1 MVPFCSYMVVLRF
14 LIRIY
19 SMKQERLNGCLLST
33 ETQLVTQLVTKYD
46 ADQNFLFKK
55 SFRIEM
61 ILVTII

>member
-1 MVPFCSYMVVLRF
+1 
-14 LIRIY
+14 
-19 SMKQERLNGCLLST
+19 MKQERLNGCLLST